1 MRTTHAPI
9 HTAVATATVTLLFII
24 LSGVGSVAWAQE
36 TAPALTPADAT
47 FTLNGN
53 PSAGEICGE
62 VEGGVGLT
70 AYADGVLNGSS
81 WNGGQEDPDLTV
93 DRTDNVGDRW
103 TIHWTS
109 PDPLDAVIIRVRNT
123 FHVYRYTPSTDADSD
138 LVVLASNNR
147 MTFCIADPEAPEIE
161 SLGTVCERE
170 AAKDTAEPIVSFAG
184 PFEIVDEEVTES
196 PKDGATL
203 DFIQSSSS
211 HDTTVAFTAPF
222 PVVMVIIRS
231 SPDVAIALDEPATT
245 GSVAF
250 DLNPGG
256 EVMLC
261 GLAVETLVSGPTNPP
276 PPPDP
281 TVEVQAPVELLP
293 VQIASGEGPP
303 MRTTLMLVVFVLLAM
318 ASSITLLLRS
328 RSD

>member
-1 MRTTHAPI
+1 MLWCGAVCFVTMGRMFPLVNTPVAAVDGECTPECPPFPVRCNADTPPRLTDISSGEDSLDVHA
-9 HTAVATATVTLLFII
+9 
-24 LSGVGSVAWAQE
+24 
-36 TAPALTPADAT
+36 
-47 FTLNGN
+47 
-53 PSAGEICGE
+53 
-62 VEGGVGLT
+62 
-70 AYADGVLNGSS
+70 
-81 WNGGQEDPDLTV
+81 
-93 DRTDNVGDRW
+93 R
-103 TIHWTS
+103 
-109 PDPLDAVIIRVRNT
+109 
-123 FHVYRYTPSTDADSD
+123 
-138 LVVLASNNR
+138 NNR
-147 MTFCIADPEAPEIE
+147 FISCIADPEAPEIE

-170 AAKDTAEPIVSFAG
+170 AGKDTQQPIVSFAG
-184 PFEIVDEEVTES
+184 PFEVVDGEVTES

-245 GSVAF
+245 GAVAF

-293 VQIASGEGPP
+293 VHIASGEEPP